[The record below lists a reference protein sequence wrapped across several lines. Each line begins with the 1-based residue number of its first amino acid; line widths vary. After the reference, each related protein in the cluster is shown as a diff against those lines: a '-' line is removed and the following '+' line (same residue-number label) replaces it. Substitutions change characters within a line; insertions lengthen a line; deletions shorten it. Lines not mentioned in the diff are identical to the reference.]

1 MFVTTAYAATDP
13 AAEGEAHTEAG
24 AEHGASG
31 VFPPFDPTYFASQLL
46 WLAITFGLFYLL
58 LKRVILPRLAG
69 ILDARRDRIAAD
81 LDEAGRMKSEADAAV
96 AAYEQEL
103 TEARAKAGAI
113 AQQARDGAK
122 TEAETARKAIEAD
135 LEKKLSAAESRIA
148 EIKASA
154 MNEVGNIAEQTTQA
168 IVEQLVGGNVSKSDV
183 AAAVAAA
190 RK

>member
-13 AAEGEAHTEAG
+13 AAEGGAHTEAG
-24 AEHGASG
+24 AEHGAKG
-31 VFPPFDPTYFASQLL
+31 VFPPFDPTYFASQIL

-81 LDEAGRMKSEADAAV
+81 LDEAGRMKTEADAAV

-103 TEARAKAGAI
+103 TEARAKGGAI
-113 AQQARDGAK
+113 AQQARDAAK

-135 LEKKLSAAESRIA
+135 LEKKLSAAESRIS

-154 MNEVGNIAEQTTQA
+154 MNEVGSIAEQTTQA